1 MLALRLISVV
11 LEGVKYCRNGGRF
24 MNRSGWLVN
33 LLFIAGIFAAFL
45 VSATYRKRD
54 EDVLWSRFVGKTGRD
69 IAYDLAHVDDGI
81 VIVGWTSS
89 RKIPSD
95 QNVMMVKLSK
105 SGKLL
110 WNKEL
115 GSTGTE
121 GANCVERTQD
131 GGFIVAAISSSNDGE
146 ISAQFGGQ
154 DVWLLKYDAHGNLQ
168 WKSCYGTQ
176 AYESALD
183 LLEDDGYVFVG
194 YTTKAGNED
203 VWAVKVDEDGNIV
216 WERSFGSSGWD
227 SAIGV
232 DRATDGYYI
241 VGLTKPAENGST
253 DMWVLK
259 VSKSGDLVWQKRL
272 GGTDWDQASDVLT
285 TDDGGCLVLGTSWSK
300 EMSLFGKADFV
311 LIKLDANGEIEFQ
324 KAYGGAQDDIA
335 QKIIKV
341 EDGYLLVGTTWSDT
355 VHGVEKQGGSDY
367 LVLKI
372 DENGGPMWVKCLGA
386 LLDDVAYAVFSD
398 GESYYLA
405 GVSYSRSFALRSRSH
420 GEGDALVLRVRLK

>member
-1 MLALRLISVV
+1 MLALRPISAV
-11 LEGVKYCRNGGRF
+11 LEGVKYCRNGGMF

-45 VSATYRKRD
+45 VSATYRDRD

-69 IAYDLAHVDDGI
+69 IAYDLALLDDGI

-89 RKIPSD
+89 QRIASD
-95 QNVMMVKLSK
+95 QNVMMAKLSK
-105 SGKLL
+105 NGKLF

-131 GGFIVAAISSSNDGE
+131 GGFTVAAISSSNDGE
-146 ISAQFGGQ
+146 IPARFGGQ
-154 DVWLLKYDAHGNLQ
+154 DVWLLKYDGQGKLQ

-203 VWAVKVDEDGNIV
+203 VWVVKLDQVGQII
-216 WERSFGSSGWD
+216 WEKSYGWAGWD
-227 SAIGV
+227 SGLAI
-232 DRATDGYYI
+232 DRTTDGYYV
-241 VGLTKPAENGST
+241 VGLTKSVEAPA

-259 VSKSGDLVWQKRL
+259 LSRDGELIWQKAL
-272 GGTDWDQASDVLT
+272 GGNDWDQASDVLAT
-285 TDDGGCLVLGTSWSK
+285 QDGGCLVLGTSWSK
-300 EMSLFGKADFV
+300 EMSSFGKADFV

-324 KAYGGAQDDIA
+324 KAYGGEQDDIA

-341 EDGYLLVGTTWSDT
+341 EDGYLLVGTTWSDN
-355 VHGVEKQGGSDY
+355 VLGVQRQGGSDY
-367 LVLKI
+367 LVVKI
-372 DENGGPMWVKCLGA
+372 GENGEPVWVKFLGA
-386 LLDDVAYAVFSD
+386 LMDDLAYAVMCDRETF
-398 GESYYLA
+398 YVA
-405 GVSYSRSFALRSRSH
+405 GVSYSRSFALKSRSH